1 VATPFHDVRVAGCIV
16 ISYSN
21 NMRRDTAESLKEG
34 LSLPSEGRAALADS
48 LLESLDTEVDADA
61 EEAWQ
66 REAHRRAAELDSKTG
81 SPIPWFE
88 VRSRLMSRLK
98 NGRQAG

>member
-1 VATPFHDVRVAGCIV
+1 MPLSFAQVRFARCRFIR
-16 ISYSN
+16 YN
-21 NMRRDTAESLKEG
+21 NKMSRDTAEILKEA
-34 LSLPSEGRAALADS
+34 LTLPSEGRAALADS

-66 REAHRRAAELDSKTG
+66 REAHRRAAELDSKTV